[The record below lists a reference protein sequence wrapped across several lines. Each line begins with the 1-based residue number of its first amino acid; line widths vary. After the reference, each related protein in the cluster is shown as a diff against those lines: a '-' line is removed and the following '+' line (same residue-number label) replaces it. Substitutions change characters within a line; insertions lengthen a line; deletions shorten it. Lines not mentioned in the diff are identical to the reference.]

1 MRSVVQR
8 VKRASVTVN
17 GENVGEISAG
27 LLVLLAVGQADGE
40 KDVNWMVDKL
50 VDLRIFEDDKGKMNR
65 SVHDVG
71 GEILVVSQFTLYG
84 DCRSGKRPSFTS
96 AAPPELAKALYEQSV
111 EALRSRGM
119 KVETGVFQAQ
129 MNVEL
134 LNDGPVTLLLDS
146 EKKF

>member
-17 GENVGEISAG
+17 GESVGEISAG
-27 LLVLLAVGQADGE
+27 LLVLLGFRPEDGE
-40 KDVNWMVDKL
+40 KELNWMVDKL
-50 VDLRIFEDDKGKMNR
+50 VGLRIFEDEEEKMNR
-65 SVHDVG
+65 SVLDVG

-96 AAPPELAKALYEQSV
+96 AAPPELAKALYERSV
-111 EALRSRGM
+111 EALRSRGVR
-119 KVETGVFQAQ
+119 VETGVFQAQ

-134 LNDGPVTLLLDS
+134 INDGPVTLLLDS
-146 EKKF
+146 EKNF